1 MMRHAD
7 EMPNS
12 LDIVLRKSSLA
23 ERRVRECRKIV
34 EQQRA
39 SVARYKAADRDAS
52 SSEALL
58 SEIQKSLDAFEKDY
72 RSIQAEL
79 EALRGH
85 NDDASPPT
93 LTEYLGRR
101 VVGKVLFTCL
111 VASNS
116 GGDATR

>member
-1 MMRHAD
+1 MMRHAN

-12 LDIVLRKSSLA
+12 LDIVLQKSSLA

-58 SEIQKSLDAFEKDY
+58 SEIQKSLDVEKDY

-79 EALRGH
+79 KHFAVTM
-85 NDDASPPT
+85 AAPPT

-101 VVGKVLFTCL
+101 QVV
-111 VASNS
+111 
-116 GGDATR
+116 

>member
-1 MMRHAD
+1 MIIIAGPGDPGAHRRLVSMMRHAK

-12 LDIVLRKSSLA
+12 LDIVLQKSSLA

-39 SVARYKAADRDAS
+39 SVAKYKAADRDAS

-85 NDDASPPT
+85 NDAAPPT
-93 LTEYLGRR
+93 LTQYLGRR
-101 VVGKVLFTCL
+101 QVV
-111 VASNS
+111 
-116 GGDATR
+116 

>member
-1 MMRHAD
+1 MMRHAN

-12 LDIVLRKSSLA
+12 LDIVLQKSSLA

-72 RSIQAEL
+72 RSIQGEL

-85 NDDASPPT
+85 NDDAAPPT

-101 VVGKVLFTCL
+101 QVV
-111 VASNS
+111 
-116 GGDATR
+116 

>member
-1 MMRHAD
+1 
-7 EMPNS
+7 MPNS

-58 SEIQKSLDAFEKDY
+58 SEIQKSRDAFEKDY

-85 NDDASPPT
+85 NDAAPPT

-101 VVGKVLFTCL
+101 QVGCGEV
-111 VASNS
+111 
-116 GGDATR
+116 GGTVHGA

>member
-1 MMRHAD
+1 MIIIAGPGVPWPTDAFSMMRHAN

-12 LDIVLRKSSLA
+12 LDIVLQKSSLA
-23 ERRVRECRKIV
+23 ERRVREFRKIV

-58 SEIQKSLDAFEKDY
+58 SEIQKSLDAFEKHY

-85 NDDASPPT
+85 KMM
-93 LTEYLGRR
+93 RR
-101 VVGKVLFTCL
+101 P
-111 VASNS
+111 
-116 GGDATR
+116 RP

>member
-1 MMRHAD
+1 MMRHAN

-12 LDIVLRKSSLA
+12 LDIVLQKSSLA
-23 ERRVRECRKIV
+23 ERRECRKIV

-39 SVARYKAADRDAS
+39 SIARYKAADRDAS

-72 RSIQAEL
+72 RAIQAEL

-85 NDDASPPT
+85 NDAAPPT
-93 LTEYLGRR
+93 LTEYLGRQ
-101 VVGKVLFTCL
+101 VG
-111 VASNS
+111 
-116 GGDATR
+116 

>member
-1 MMRHAD
+1 
-7 EMPNS
+7 MPNS

-52 SSEALL
+52 SSALL

-85 NDDASPPT
+85 NDAAPPT

-101 VVGKVLFTCL
+101 QVGCGEV
-111 VASNS
+111 
-116 GGDATR
+116 GGTVHGA